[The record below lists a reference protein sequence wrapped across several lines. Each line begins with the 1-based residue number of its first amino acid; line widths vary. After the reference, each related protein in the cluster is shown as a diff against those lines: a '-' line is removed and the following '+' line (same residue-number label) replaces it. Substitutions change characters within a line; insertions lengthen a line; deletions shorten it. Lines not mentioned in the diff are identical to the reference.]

1 MKETSM
7 NEEENLENVLHELF
21 SSDHSPP
28 LTDSIVDAFLSSSA
42 QVSKES
48 GDRVIALFVEKVLA
62 DLHKEPVKNVQAQT
76 FGAWI
81 QGIRELAR
89 LALSDIA
96 LTIGREPVYLQRLE
110 SGMTVP
116 WDLKPEDIASLVR
129 LFRLHMKALT
139 CLMQKS
145 FDVSCTPV
153 QGNVAARAHKGKM
166 TTDRGDATNRALKM
180 FLARNT
186 QEKPMDD
193 SITEWLSN
201 VKKQLENWQA
211 RELVD

>member
-1 MKETSM
+1 M
-7 NEEENLENVLHELF
+7 NEEENLENALHELF

-28 LTDSIVDAFLSSSA
+28 LTDSIVDTFLSSSA
-42 QVSKES
+42 EASKES

-62 DLHKEPVKNVQAQT
+62 DLHKEPVKNVQTQT

-96 LTIGREPVYLQRLE
+96 LAIGKEPVYVQRLE

-116 WDLKPEDIASLVR
+116 WDLRPEDIACLVR
-129 LFRLHMKALT
+129 LFRLHMKAMSYLI
-139 CLMQKS
+139 QKS
-145 FDVSCTPV
+145 FDVNCTHV
-153 QGNVAARAHKGKM
+153 EGNVAARAYRGKM

-186 QEKPMDD
+186 E
-193 SITEWLSN
+193 E
-201 VKKQLENWQA
+201 
-211 RELVD
+211 